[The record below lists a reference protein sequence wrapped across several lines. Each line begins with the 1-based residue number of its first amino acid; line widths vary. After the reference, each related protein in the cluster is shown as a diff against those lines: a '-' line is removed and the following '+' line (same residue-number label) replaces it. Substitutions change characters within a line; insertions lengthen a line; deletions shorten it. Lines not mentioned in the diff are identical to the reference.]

1 MEQKREI
8 YLDNAATTRVDED
21 AAKLAFEVMTSLY
34 GNPSSAHGKGLEAEH
49 LLKKARNQML
59 TAAGYSSKEA
69 TVIFTSCG
77 TEASNSAIFSVYK
90 SLGKR
95 KKNIVISDSEHP
107 SVENAVREL
116 EKTGI
121 KIHRIPTKNGV
132 LDLDFASRVIDSTT
146 MLISCMSVNNET
158 GAIYDIK
165 SLDNI
170 RKTKAKDAFLHV
182 DAVQGFTHLPF
193 YMSSYGA
200 DFISLSGHKI
210 NAPKGV
216 GALIVKKG
224 VNFNPYIF
232 GGGQQAGLR
241 SGTENLSS
249 ICAFGLCC
257 EKADKEKAVRLS
269 RLEDINSY
277 ARKVLEEECPFILFN
292 TNKEGFASHILSVS
306 VPGIRSEIM
315 LRFLSE
321 KGIYVSA
328 GSACSS
334 KNADNRVLTAFGLEN
349 KIGDCTLRISF
360 DINTKEEEI
369 DLLAHA
375 LKEGNEQ
382 LIHTLK

>member
-116 EKTGI
+116 EKSGV
-121 KIHRIPTKNGV
+121 KVHRIPTKNGV
-132 LDLDFASRVIDSTT
+132 LDLDFASKVIDNDT

-158 GAIYDIK
+158 GAVYDIK

-170 RKTKAKDAFLHV
+170 RKAKAKDAFLHV

-216 GALIVKKG
+216 GALIVRKG

-257 EKADKEKAVRLS
+257 EKADKEKSNRLNH
-269 RLEDINSY
+269 LKDINSY

-306 VPGIRSEIM
+306 VPSIRSEIM

-349 KIGDCTLRISF
+349 KIADSTLRISF

>member
-49 LLKKARNQML
+49 LLKKARNQVL

-95 KKNIVISDSEHP
+95 KNSIVISDSEHP

-158 GAIYDIK
+158 GAIYNIK

-269 RLEDINSY
+269 RLEDINTY
-277 ARKVLEEECPFILFN
+277 ARKVLEKECPFILFN
-292 TNKEGFASHILSVS
+292 TDKEGFAGHILSVS

-349 KIGDCTLRISF
+349 KIADSTLRISF